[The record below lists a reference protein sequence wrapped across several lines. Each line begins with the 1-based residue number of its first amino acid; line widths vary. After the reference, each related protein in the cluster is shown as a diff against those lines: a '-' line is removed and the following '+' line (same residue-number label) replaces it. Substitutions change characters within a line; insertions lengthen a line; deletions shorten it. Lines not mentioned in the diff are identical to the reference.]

1 MSEIEQGKTIT
12 RIIFNHIAF
21 EKHRAALTDKMG
33 EYANRFNDDPTN
45 NSAFI
50 KYAIAEAVLQTVSP
64 LSSIQLSQSIREKCT
79 HAGVNFDIE
88 KFNNACVV
96 IAVYAGQSKAQL
108 T

>member
-45 NSAFI
+45 NSAFLRVRSTNP
-50 KYAIAEAVLQTVSP
+50 KTCGLPVPVLSRT
-64 LSSIQLSQSIREKCT
+64 
-79 HAGVNFDIE
+79 
-88 KFNNACVV
+88 
-96 IAVYAGQSKAQL
+96 
-108 T
+108 